1 MELTIQRGELLK
13 GLARTQGIAD
23 RKTTMP
29 ILAHALLSA
38 EGKNKLVV
46 SATDL
51 SVSVRGSVTAHVK
64 KPGAMSAQAKTLFE
78 VVRSLPDEE
87 IQLKLQENQRLLIR
101 CGKVEYKINGMSD
114 KDYPKIPDT
123 SALAYIDV
131 DGAILRDMIDKT
143 LFSVSHDDTRYHLSG
158 VYVEADG
165 DKLRMVSTDGH
176 RLSRVER
183 LAGAGKLGLKEGVII
198 PHKGVGEVRRLI
210 DEEGENVVGVAIKD
224 GSAHFRK
231 GDVTLSVKLIDAK
244 FPDYGQ
250 VIPRSSSQKAVLKR
264 APFLEALRR
273 ISLLASGDRS
283 GGVKLDLTK
292 GTLRVSSDNP
302 DLGEGQE
309 EVSAEFDGAQLRIG
323 FNARYLVDA
332 LGASDSD
339 EVSLE
344 LNDDRSPGL
353 LRPVED
359 EGYICVVMPI
369 RL

>member
-1 MELTIQRGELLK
+1 MELTINKSELVRGI
-13 GLARTQGIAD
+13 ARTQGIAD

-38 EGKNKLVV
+38 EGKNKLVI

-51 SVSVRGSVTAHVK
+51 AVSVHGSVTANVK
-64 KPGAMSAQAKTLFE
+64 KAGALSVQAKTLFE
-78 VVRSLPDEE
+78 VVRSLPDDE
-87 IQLKLQENQRLLIR
+87 IQMKLQDNQRLLIR

-123 SALAYIDV
+123 DKMEFVEV

-158 VYVEADG
+158 VYLESDG
-165 DKLRMVSTDGH
+165 EKLRMVSTDGH

-183 LAGAGKLGLKEGVII
+183 LAGASKLGLKEGVII
-198 PHKGVGEVRRLI
+198 PHKGIGEVRRLI
-210 DEEGENVVGVAIKD
+210 DEEGDNILGVAIKD

-244 FPDYGQ
+244 FPDYMQ
-250 VIPRSSSQKAVLKR
+250 VIPRSSTQHAVLKR
-264 APFLEALRR
+264 VPFLDALRR

-283 GGVKLDLTK
+283 GGVKLDLAKTALK
-292 GTLRVSSDNP
+292 VSSDNP

-309 EVSAEFDGAQLRIG
+309 EVGAEFDGSPLRIG
-323 FNARYLVDA
+323 FNARYIIDA
-332 LGASDSD
+332 LGATDSD
-339 EVSLE
+339 EVRLE
-344 LNDDRSPGL
+344 LNDDRSPGI

-359 EGYICVVMPI
+359 EGYLCVVMPI